1 MSHVLSREGI
11 KKKPQGRGLTK
22 GEKKEFEVYLKVNC
36 ESKIAQSVGE
46 TK

>member
-11 KKKPQGRGLTK
+11 KRNHKEEDCQK